1 MIIKLIRTG
10 GFIPLTKTAEVEVEL
25 SEQELAALLE
35 KIQSA
40 HDASRIKDGTSY
52 TIIVGNETTPVD
64 LDKVPPKYQALF
76 SKLKQDLQII
86 KK

>member
-25 SEQELAALLE
+25 SEQELAALIE
-35 KIQSA
+35 KIQSGP
-40 HDASRIKDGTSY
+40 DAPRIKDGTNY
-52 TIIVGNETTPVD
+52 TIVVGNETTHVD
-64 LDKVPPKYQALF
+64 LDKLPDKYQALF
-76 SKLKQDLQII
+76 SKLKKDLKII